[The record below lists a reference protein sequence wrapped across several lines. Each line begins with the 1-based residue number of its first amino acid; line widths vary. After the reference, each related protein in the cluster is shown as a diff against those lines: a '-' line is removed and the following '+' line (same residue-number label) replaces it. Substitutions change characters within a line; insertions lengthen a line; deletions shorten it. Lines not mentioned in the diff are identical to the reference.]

1 MTRVFLDANI
11 LFSASLDLTSPMA
24 AVVLHSKAMGLRC
37 LCSPAVLEEVVRNL
51 KQKRPAALKHLP
63 RLLEAI
69 ELVPSPSG
77 LACPVPLPEKDR
89 HVLLAAITA
98 KADVLLTGDLKDFGP
113 YMNKP
118 KQSAGVLIQTFAQ
131 FIAGETR

>member
-1 MTRVFLDANI
+1 MTRIFLDANI
-11 LFSASLDLTSPMA
+11 LFSASLSLTSPMA
-24 AVVLHSKAMGLRC
+24 SLVLQSKVMGLRC

-51 KQKRPAALKHLP
+51 KKKRPAGLKHLP

-69 ELVPSPSG
+69 ELVPSPTG
-77 LACPVPLPEKDR
+77 QACPLPLPEKDR
-89 HVLLAAITA
+89 HVLLAAIA
-98 KADVLLTGDLKDFGP
+98 GKADVLITGDINDFGL